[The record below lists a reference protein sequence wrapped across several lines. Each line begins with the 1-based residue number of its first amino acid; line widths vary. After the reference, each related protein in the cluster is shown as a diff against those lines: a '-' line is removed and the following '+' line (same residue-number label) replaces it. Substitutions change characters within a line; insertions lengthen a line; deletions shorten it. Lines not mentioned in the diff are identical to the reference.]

1 LRTFHTSSEGVF
13 CEVRPNAVLG
23 SCASPCNPLILELVV
38 QRAVGL
44 VSPTLSIGGA
54 MSELTR
60 ERSLDE
66 LARGLASG
74 NLSRRKV
81 LDATAGYRELYER
94 LQQNAEEN
102 GAE

>member
-1 LRTFHTSSEGVF
+1 MAKVELEGVF
-13 CEVRPNAVLG
+13 CELRPNAVLG